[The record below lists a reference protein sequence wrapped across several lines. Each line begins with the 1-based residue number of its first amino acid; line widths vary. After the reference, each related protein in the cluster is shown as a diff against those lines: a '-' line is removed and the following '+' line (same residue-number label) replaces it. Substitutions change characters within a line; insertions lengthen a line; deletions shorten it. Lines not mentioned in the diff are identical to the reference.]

1 MPKIAYQ
8 TINFKPATLA
18 LIQTCENIL
27 DDYERQGYDMTL
39 RQLYYQL
46 VSRDIIPNKQT
57 EYKRLGSIINDA
69 RLAGLIDWDHIVD
82 RTRNLRDQSSWDAP
96 EEIIESA
103 AASYHLDRWQNQ
115 NFRPEIWIVAETAPL
130 RYVHAR

>member
-69 RLAGLIDWDHIVD
+69 RLYATKKAHRAIGRL
-82 RTRNLRDQSSWDAP
+82 LRRSRDTSRREVVA
-96 EEIIESA
+96 
-103 AASYHLDRWQNQ
+103 
-115 NFRPEIWIVAETAPL
+115 RPEPRT
-130 RYVHAR
+130 H